1 MAVIRKNKG
10 SLDAHIDLLAERSI
24 ELKQARLDN

>member
-10 SLDAHIDLLAERSI
+10 SLDALIDLLAERSF